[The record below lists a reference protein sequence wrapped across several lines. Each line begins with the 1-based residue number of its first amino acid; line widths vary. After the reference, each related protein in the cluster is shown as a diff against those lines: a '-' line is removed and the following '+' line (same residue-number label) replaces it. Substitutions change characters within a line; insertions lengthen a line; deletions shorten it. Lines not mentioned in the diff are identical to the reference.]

1 MADNEQIP
9 ANWVTPCHGWRHSC
23 YAVTNTGSIG
33 TANLALNKTTS
44 ILRVPKG
51 FQPTDIRIDLTD
63 MDSDTALVVTVG
75 DAGYG
80 VASDPL
86 YQAADYDR
94 LVTVNTTGQTGGSIT
109 ALASTGFLY
118 KYPAE
123 TDIILTVTT
132 AAGTPVAGTFK
143 AALFGKIE

>member
-1 MADNEQIP
+1 MADNEQILP
-9 ANWVTPCHGWRHSC
+9 NFVTPCHGWRHTE
-23 YAVTNTGSIG
+23 YVVTNTGSIG

-44 ILRVPKG
+44 LLRVPKG
-51 FQPTDIRIDLTD
+51 FQPTAIRLDLTD
-63 MDSDTALVVTVG
+63 MDSGTALVVTVG
-75 DAGYG
+75 DNGYG
-80 VASDPL
+80 LASDPL
-86 YQAADYDR
+86 YQVADPDR
-94 LVTVNTTGQTGGSIT
+94 LVTVSTTGQTGGSIT
-109 ALASTGFLY
+109 TLATTGFLY